1 MAALFETRP
10 NCLLP
15 HPDGALLNIPLDG
28 ALLTI
33 PLRRIKDI
41 LDETILHGD

>member
-15 HPDGALLNIPLDG
+15 HPDGALLNIPL
-28 ALLTI
+28 
-33 PLRRIKDI
+33 RRIKDI